1 MVGNNLLYTWH
12 TECHCSFSSSQMAS
26 IKTYLTAVY
35 HGQLHFRC
43 KWGLLSIIHRHHY
56 AWHTVWHLTQV
67 VTAKRHQWLVT
78 GLHVG
83 CRHHHLCPSF
93 IHTHNSRSTE
103 FILKAL
109 FLLQPALNFKI
120 YFCDFWEFCSLRA
133 KADPINFR
141 TMRYRR
147 DIAGHLHKQKFSAA
161 GFELKW

>member
-1 MVGNNLLYTWH
+1 MSIYFYNKKILTKNTDLMFYLTLYFCRVTIRRQMKKRDVPCIPIHRCLENKCIMVGNNLLYTWH

-78 GLHVG
+78 GLHMWDADITTYA
-83 CRHHHLCPSF
+83 HLSF
-93 IHTHNSRSTE
+93 ILITHAVQNSS
-103 FILKAL
+103 
-109 FLLQPALNFKI
+109 
-120 YFCDFWEFCSLRA
+120 
-133 KADPINFR
+133 
-141 TMRYRR
+141 
-147 DIAGHLHKQKFSAA
+147 
-161 GFELKW
+161 